1 MVGLKV
7 DDEDNREDEEDVEV
21 VLDEENVDT
30 LVEEVEETTVADSAL
45 NIISWAISLAS
56 SAEGKTLE
64 EVGEEEGGT

>member
-7 DDEDNREDEEDVEV
+7 DDEDSREDEEDVEV

-56 SAEGKTLE
+56 SAEGKT
-64 EVGEEEGGT
+64 

>member
-56 SAEGKTLE
+56 SAEGKT
-64 EVGEEEGGT
+64 

>member
-7 DDEDNREDEEDVEV
+7 DDKDNREDEEDVEV

-56 SAEGKTLE
+56 SAEGKT
-64 EVGEEEGGT
+64 